1 MKAWH
6 FVGDKLREGRP
17 KKQATPPLRTHGQQ
31 GVQQMNQ
38 CKTILLIASVLG
50 CLFLGLTIEFTGNI
64 SLWLTIP
71 WAVLS
76 ALAITF
82 LCLYMEDLL

>member
-1 MKAWH
+1 
-6 FVGDKLREGRP
+6 
-17 KKQATPPLRTHGQQ
+17 
-31 GVQQMNQ
+31 MNQ

-50 CLFLGLTIEFTGNI
+50 CLFLGLTIELTGNI
-64 SLWLTIP
+64 ILWLTIP

>member
-1 MKAWH
+1 
-6 FVGDKLREGRP
+6 
-17 KKQATPPLRTHGQQ
+17 
-31 GVQQMNQ
+31 MNQ